1 MNKKIIS
8 VFGLPTNEFDI
19 RDFKNEREPVMEVTL
34 RLSNNCNFKCEY
46 CSYYDNSHKPNNIEF
61 MKVII
66 NQIIETYKNYTKI
79 VYYFHGGEPT
89 IYPYFVELVEY
100 IDQVHK
106 SLDFSYKIEVQTNS
120 TKIKANFFKALIGK
134 NIYFVCSYQQH
145 QNKIETFKTFINYCI
160 EYKMLSG
167 VDLIL
172 EEFETTDYNEIVNL
186 YKWLEELKN
195 ETNGKY
201 SIQTNT
207 VDGKDTPK
215 EYQEIMNA
223 SKDKE
228 SLLITYNDSSTEK
241 VNLDKFVSEQRNNFL
256 FFNCNVGLNSII
268 IDTTINNEV
277 SVYKCFSDILYNKN
291 KPNIKLID
299 SDIKNLSEKLKKLIK
314 PNRCLYRK
322 CVCEIQVPKW
332 K

>member
-1 MNKKIIS
+1 MKKNVIS
-8 VFGLPTNEFDI
+8 VSGLPTNEFDI
-19 RDFKNEREPVMEVTL
+19 RDFKNEKEPVMEVTL
-34 RLSNNCNFKCEY
+34 RLSNNCNFQCEY
-46 CSYYDNSHKPNNIEF
+46 CSYYDNSHKPNSIEF
-61 MKVII
+61 MKEII
-66 NQIIETYKNYTKI
+66 NQIIKTYMNYTKI

-89 IYPYFVELVEY
+89 IYPHFIKLVEY
-100 IDQVHK
+100 IDHIHK
-106 SLDFSYKIEVQTNS
+106 SLNFSYKIEVQTNS
-120 TKIKANFFKALIGK
+120 TKIKDNFFKSLIGK

-145 QNKIETFKTFINYCI
+145 QNNIKTFKTFINYCI
-160 EYKMLSG
+160 EYDMISG

-172 EEFETTDYNEIVNL
+172 EEFETTDYIEIINL
-186 YKWLEELKN
+186 YNWLVKLKI
-195 ETNGKY
+195 ETNGRY

-215 EYQEIMNA
+215 EYYEIMDA
-223 SKDKE
+223 DEDKE

-256 FFNCNVGLNSII
+256 FFNCNIGLNSII

-291 KPNIKLID
+291 KPSIKLID
-299 SDIKNLSEKLKKLIK
+299 SDIKNLSEKLLKLLK
-314 PNRCLYRK
+314 PCKCLYKK
-322 CVCEIQVPKW
+322 CICEIQVPKW